1 MRPQK
6 IPKKG
11 DFPPRSHPARLA
23 RAVLSSA
30 FGMSIGTPDRRKLL
44 AAAVVLLAGLAAG
57 CGSSAYARRTDQDRL
72 LSARVEERLA
82 VVSSLAGSLV
92 EARSH
97 WGVVAL
103 LGDVPEESMK
113 VEAEQVATAVPGVVR
128 VNNLI
133 LVAKEASRAVGSAPP
148 RGSLTI
154 ARAD

>member
-1 MRPQK
+1 MR
-6 IPKKG
+6 IV
-11 DFPPRSHPARLA
+11 A
-23 RAVLSSA
+23 
-30 FGMSIGTPDRRKLL
+30 PDRRRLL
-44 AAAVVLLAGLAAG
+44 AGVVLLAGLAAG

-82 VVSSLAGSLV
+82 AISSLAGSRV

-103 LGDVPEESMK
+103 LGDVPEEALK
-113 VEAEQVATAVPGVVR
+113 LEAEQVAAAVPGVVR

-133 LVAKEASRAVGSAPP
+133 LVAKEASRAVGSARP